1 MNKKVGLIKRLLV
14 NFYDFILLFAV
25 LYFFTIPVILL
36 TDGNAVLNSIV
47 YQIYLIIIIF
57 FYYAWFWKKYN
68 QTLGMKIWKIKIY
81 SRYALHVSYGQ
92 SIKRIIVSL
101 LGGHILLLFKDESLQ
116 DIISKTYL
124 EKVD

>member
-36 TDGNAVLNSIV
+36 TDGNAVLNSII
-47 YQIYLIIIIF
+47 YQTYLIIIIF

-92 SIKRIIVSL
+92 SIKRIVISL

-116 DIISKTYL
+116 DIVSRTYL